1 MPYKDKEYRKYAKR
15 TIHRNKRHPNWRQ
28 SYLDCMG
35 MCVFKE
41 ADGGLCGDID
51 GLEFHEPFREA
62 KPGVL
67 KFQQRALLCNFH
79 HYVEHKNGGFIGRVN
94 PRPNRSQLQADVAYE
109 MALYGGSDG
118 WVMHYGLIIGVA
130 VPCCGGYDTEE
141 YKEEYAGKV
150 MMREEE

>member
-1 MPYKDKEYRKYAKR
+1 
-15 TIHRNKRHPNWRQ
+15 
-28 SYLDCMG
+28 MG